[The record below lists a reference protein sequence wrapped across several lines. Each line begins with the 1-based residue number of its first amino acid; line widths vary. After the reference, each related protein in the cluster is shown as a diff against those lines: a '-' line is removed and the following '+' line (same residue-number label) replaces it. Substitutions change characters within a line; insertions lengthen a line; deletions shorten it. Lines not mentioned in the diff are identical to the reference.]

1 MLALPPAPQQAP
13 KRQLFVGT
21 ALASAAGTMLLG
33 GMLAVWLQFRAD
45 APYRE
50 SARRGLIKDWMPEK
64 IVVPEVA
71 ANMMLIAFFVVCIMA
86 QWAVWSA
93 KRGDRTHTAMALG
106 MSALIGLA
114 ALNSQVFIWT
124 QMGVVARCI
133 PLDVLRRDRSLHGPL
148 GGRTRLHRGGGV
160 PIPRT
165 RHFRCADRLGTCPLL
180 VLPHRS
186 VLGSVVRGL
195 RAEVTRRIR

>member
-1 MLALPPAPQQAP
+1 MLALPPTPQPAPR
-13 KRQLFVGT
+13 RQLFVGT

-124 QMGVVARCI
+124 QMGVVAHDGAFHSMFYA
-133 PLDVLRRDRSLHGPL
+133 L
-148 GGRTRLHRGGGV
+148 T
-160 PIPRT
+160 
-165 RHFRCADRLGTCPLL
+165 GTFMALL
-180 VLPHRS
+180 VAGIVYTAVAAFRY
-186 VLGSVVRGL
+186 LGRGTSDVQIVSAHALYWYFLTAAFSALWFVVY
-195 RAEVTRRIR
+195 VQK

>member
-1 MLALPPAPQQAP
+1 MLALPPTPQPAPR
-13 KRQLFVGT
+13 RQLFVGT

-50 SARRGLIKDWMPEK
+50 SSRRGLIKDWMPEK

-124 QMGVVARCI
+124 QMGVVARDGAFHSMFYA
-133 PLDVLRRDRSLHGPL
+133 L
-148 GGRTRLHRGGGV
+148 T
-160 PIPRT
+160 
-165 RHFRCADRLGTCPLL
+165 GTFMALL
-180 VLPHRS
+180 VAGIVYTAVAAFRY
-186 VLGSVVRGL
+186 LGRGTSDVQIVSAHALYWYFLTAAFSALWFVVY
-195 RAEVTRRIR
+195 VQK